1 MAQLVSIL
9 IPAYN
14 ADRWIAGAIQS
25 AIDQTWP
32 QKEIIIVDDGSS
44 DDTFR
49 IAKRYES
56 PIIKVITQENKGAS
70 AARNKALSFAQ
81 GGYIQWL
88 DADNLLAPDK
98 ISQQMKYVSSIE
110 NDRIL
115 FSSAWGRFYYRY
127 QKAIFSPTS
136 LWTDLTPLEWIYRK
150 LSENNVY
157 IVPECYLVS
166 RVLTEMAGPW
176 NENLSLDDD
185 GEYFN
190 RIVMSSEMIKF
201 IAEARSFYRTGNL
214 SSLSNLVKRS
224 DEKLESQFSSIC
236 AQISSLLSLEDSL
249 RTRSA
254 CIQYL
259 QRNLIYF
266 YPEKKDIII
275 RAQKLARELGGNL
288 SVPKLKW
295 KYSFFKNL
303 FGWTMAKKMV
313 FKLSTV
319 KLLLRKNFDKL
330 LYDISKTKKHQAL
343 R

>member
-115 FSSAWGRFYYRY
+115 FSSTWGRFYYRTP
-127 QKAIFSPTS
+127 KAIFSPTS

-150 LSENNVY
+150 LRENSTY

-166 RVLTEMAGPW
+166 RVLTELAGPW
-176 NENLSLDDD
+176 NEKLSLDDD
-185 GEYFN
+185 GEYFT
-190 RIVMSSEMIKF
+190 RIIMSSEMIKF
-201 IAEARSFYRTGNL
+201 IPEAKSFYRIGNPSSL
-214 SSLSNLVKRS
+214 SSLAKIS
-224 DEKLESQFSSIC
+224 DKKLESQFFSIC
-236 AQISSLLSLEDSL
+236 AHISALLSLEDSV
-249 RTRSA
+249 RTRKV
-254 CIQYL
+254 CLQFL
-259 QRNLIYF
+259 QRKFIYF
-266 YPEKKDIII
+266 YPDKKDIVI
-275 RAQKLARELGGNL
+275 RARELARELGGNL
-288 SVPKLKW
+288 SAPELKW

-313 FKLSTV
+313 FKLPTV